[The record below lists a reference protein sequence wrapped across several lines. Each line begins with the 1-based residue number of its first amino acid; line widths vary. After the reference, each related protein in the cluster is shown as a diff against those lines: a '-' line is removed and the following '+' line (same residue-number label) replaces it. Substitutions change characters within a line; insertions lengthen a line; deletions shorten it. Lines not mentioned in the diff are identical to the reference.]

1 MGLGKLGR
9 GQSALE
15 NLAPDFHLHSPL
27 LSAPPSVVLLPGW
40 SEFSFSRARG
50 RVWNGHNVCVLGF
63 SVTVVRAFLPAAE
76 FCTALL
82 LSRRSPCPPSV
93 NMSSSRRHIHPFLC
107 LQCIG
112 RQRLGFFCALH
123 TLSSVSC
130 HVVLVPV
137 RGWNSFLAY
146 HGPPWAQWHH
156 FCVGSATIFYQ
167 PVIDGTSVQC
177 GAPSYGPSCC
187 PPHCTP
193 INQSMELHAR
203 TFFLDDVLLY
213 LSDCEFGCASVRLR
227 PVVAMIM
234 CRNHGPC
241 GPDASKFFTDCGIG
255 KELRGLSS
263 FLIYISMLCSCLW
276 CWFGVHHFSLF
287 CADVSSNC
295 VDNMAPVGALGNVI
309 AGRMWGSAEHA
320 SLTKL
325 QLHCRDCVGCLTVVS
340 ALGPQTCDC
349 CLLHWSPL
357 ASS

>member
-1 MGLGKLGR
+1 M
-9 GQSALE
+9 
-15 NLAPDFHLHSPL
+15 
-27 LSAPPSVVLLPGW
+27 GW

-50 RVWNGHNVCVLGF
+50 RGWNGHNVCVLGF
-63 SVTVVRAFLPAAE
+63 SVTAVHAFLPTAE

-82 LSRRSPCPPSV
+82 LSRRSPCLPSV
-93 NMSSSRRHIHPFLC
+93 DMSSSRRHIHPFLC

-112 RQRLGFFCALH
+112 CQRLGFFCVLH

-167 PVIDGTSVQC
+167 PVIDGTTVQC

-193 INQSMELHAR
+193 INQSMELDAR
-203 TFFLDDVLLY
+203 TLFLDDVLLY

-234 CRNHGPC
+234 CCIHGSC
-241 GPDASKFFTDCGIG
+241 GHDASKLFSDCGIS

-263 FLIYISMLCSCLW
+263 SPCCAPT
-276 CWFGVHHFSLF
+276 FGVGSVFITFPCSVLM
-287 CADVSSNC
+287 CLQIVLTTWRPS
-295 VDNMAPVGALGNVI
+295 VLWVINVI
-309 AGRMWGSAEHA
+309 ARRMWGFGEHA